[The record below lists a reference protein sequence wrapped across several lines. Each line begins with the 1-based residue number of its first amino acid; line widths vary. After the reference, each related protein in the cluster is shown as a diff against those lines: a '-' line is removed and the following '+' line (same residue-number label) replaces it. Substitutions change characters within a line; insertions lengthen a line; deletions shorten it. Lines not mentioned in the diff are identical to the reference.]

1 MLFMPKNIL
10 VYSDGTGQDGGV
22 RPEQRISNVYKI
34 YRSSRV
40 HPDNAI
46 DPTEQVCFYD
56 PGLGTDSGASGL
68 TGIMRKIDKLL
79 QSVTGRGITKNM
91 TDCYE
96 FIINHYEEGDRIY
109 LIGFSRGAYTVRC
122 LTNTIML
129 CGIPTKA
136 ANGPLLRYRKQ
147 VHDIAKE
154 GVETVYEHGAGHAR
168 GEYETERDEQARRFR
183 AKYGSNFVGEDV
195 DKDRSNAAAYF
206 VGVFDT
212 VAALGA
218 SGMRRFLIQAGLTF
232 LFAGVASFASAV
244 IAVVPSLIAN
254 YYLGFGFWWG
264 EFAISAALVA
274 LSVFLYLRHRRA
286 QYTKT
291 IYDFPNKGDKSS
303 HQAEWKSGNF
313 DRLLS
318 MYVGTARSANAIDE
332 RRKDFDRVTWGQ
344 ANSTQL
350 SQAWFAGNHSD
361 IGGSYPET
369 ESRLSDISLQWMLEE
384 TLKLDHPIRFGPVTV
399 TGEAMAGTGTTGT
412 PLHLYPDATS
422 MQHSEIAGTRDAI
435 DAFRE
440 RLPRILRGLLTN
452 ANYEIIKR
460 AIPHQATIHATVKE
474 RFALETVIDCAADNV
489 CNYRP
494 EALRDHD
501 DFKHSYSDPPR
512 ADAPPP
518 GRSEEP
524 ALNAQLPP

>member
-1 MLFMPKNIL
+1 MHFMAKNIV
-10 VYSDGTGQDGGV
+10 VYSDGTGQDEGV
-22 RPEQRISNVYKI
+22 RPEQRVSNVYKM

-40 HPDNAI
+40 HPDNPI

-56 PGLGTDSGASGL
+56 PGLGTDSSASGL
-68 TGIMRKIDKLL
+68 TGIMRRLDKLL

-91 TDCYE
+91 ADCYE
-96 FIINHYEEGDRIY
+96 FIINHYKEGDRIY

-122 LTNTIML
+122 LANTIML

-136 ANGPLLRYRKQ
+136 ENGSLLRYRNQ
-147 VHDIAKE
+147 VHDIASE
-154 GVETVYEHGAGHAR
+154 AVETVYEHGAAHAR
-168 GEYETERDEQARRFR
+168 GDYETERDEQARRFR
-183 AKYGSNFVGEDV
+183 AKYDSNFVGEDA

-218 SGMRRFLIQAGLTF
+218 SGMRRFLIQAGLTL
-232 LFAGVASFASAV
+232 LFVGVASFASAV
-244 IAVVPSLIAN
+244 LAIVPSLIAK
-254 YYLGFGFWWG
+254 YYFDFGFWWS
-264 EFAISAALVA
+264 ELAIGAALVV
-274 LSVFLYLRHRRA
+274 LSVLCFLYRQRA

-291 IYDFPNKGDKSS
+291 IYDFPNKGDKRS

-318 MYVGTARSANAIDE
+318 KYVGTARSANAIDE

-344 ANSTQL
+344 KDSKQL
-350 SQAWFAGNHSD
+350 SQWWFVGNHSD

-384 TLKLDHPIRFGPVTV
+384 ILQLAHPIKFGPVTV
-399 TGEAMAGTGTTGT
+399 NGEAVAGMDTTGT

-422 MQHSEIAGTRDAI
+422 VQHCEIAGTRDTI

-440 RLPRILRGLLTN
+440 RLPRIFRGLLAN

-460 AIPHQATIHATVKE
+460 SILPQAKIHPTVKE
-474 RFALETVIDCAADNV
+474 RFALESIIDCAGDNV
-489 CNYRP
+489 GKYRP
-494 EALRDHD
+494 EALREHN
-501 DFKHSYSDPPR
+501 DFKQFYPDPPP
-512 ADAPPP
+512 ADVPRP
-518 GRSEEP
+518 GKSEDP
-524 ALNAQLPP
+524 GLPSQLPP